1 MHYLFCENLTVII
14 DTRAPIHIKRIIV
27 EKHENM
33 RRWEEEVSLLRREMV
48 NFIMWYMDITIPR
61 LMKIAKEMQAKI
73 MVSSFIVK
81 STITFGMSRVFDT
94 LSLSFSSFFFF
105 F

>member
-1 MHYLFCENLTVII
+1 
-14 DTRAPIHIKRIIV
+14 
-27 EKHENM
+27 M

-81 STITFGMSRVFDT
+81 STITFGMSRVFDFVIFFSKDLPSRSDDNET
-94 LSLSFSSFFFF
+94 LAAVSVGASLESDV
-105 F
+105 